1 MVLDKINILSR
12 KSDLAVIQ
20 AREFGQIFSSKFP
33 SIKLNYITKSTSGD
47 RDLKTPLS
55 EMPTE
60 GVFTD
65 DLRDELIKKK
75 CDIIIHSWKDLPLD
89 VGNHTEVAITL
100 DRADERDLLFIKKD
114 NIEKIY
120 QENTISIFS
129 SSPRRQYNLDH
140 FIKNYLPFKINNIK
154 FENIRGNILTRF
166 KKFID
171 GNVDGFVV
179 AKAAIDRL
187 LNADQ
192 NDFPDLKNI
201 LLSHINECLWNVVPL
216 SINPSSPGQGALAV
230 EIRSKD
236 FELKKILTKI
246 NNIVDYKNVVLERE
260 ELKKFGGGCH
270 QKIGVSYQNT
280 HFGKIKFSKGEQE
293 DGSSF
298 YEKTIYENNN
308 PSYVK
313 PKFITEIFP
322 EKLSDYNFFNRKVIE
337 SSVEEL
343 SKIKDKCIWISRQS
357 ALPQNASID
366 NSNIIWV
373 SGLETWKNIAER
385 GIWINGSSDGL
396 GEDIDPKIKSLT
408 NNEWIKL
415 THLDSPVSRIK
426 NVIHTYELE
435 KNDISLNLENKNYFY
450 WMSASAFKY
459 AITKYPN
466 IQNKFH
472 FCGPG
477 NTYNEIK
484 KILGDDT
491 KNLTIEL
498 SYKEWKNN
506 ILLSID

>member
-1 MVLDKINILSR
+1 MVFDRINILSR

-120 QENTISIFS
+120 QENIISIFS

-166 KKFID
+166 KKFIE

-230 EIRSKD
+230 EIRAKD
-236 FELKKILTKI
+236 SE
-246 NNIVDYKNVVLERE
+246 
-260 ELKKFGGGCH
+260 
-270 QKIGVSYQNT
+270 
-280 HFGKIKFSKGEQE
+280 
-293 DGSSF
+293 
-298 YEKTIYENNN
+298 
-308 PSYVK
+308 
-313 PKFITEIFP
+313 
-322 EKLSDYNFFNRKVIE
+322 
-337 SSVEEL
+337 
-343 SKIKDKCIWISRQS
+343 
-357 ALPQNASID
+357 
-366 NSNIIWV
+366 
-373 SGLETWKNIAER
+373 
-385 GIWINGSSDGL
+385 
-396 GEDIDPKIKSLT
+396 
-408 NNEWIKL
+408 
-415 THLDSPVSRIK
+415 
-426 NVIHTYELE
+426 
-435 KNDISLNLENKNYFY
+435 
-450 WMSASAFKY
+450 
-459 AITKYPN
+459 
-466 IQNKFH
+466 
-472 FCGPG
+472 
-477 NTYNEIK
+477 
-484 KILGDDT
+484 
-491 KNLTIEL
+491 
-498 SYKEWKNN
+498 
-506 ILLSID
+506 

>member
-1 MVLDKINILSR
+1 MVLDKLSILSR
-12 KSDLAVIQ
+12 KSDLAIIQ
-20 AREFGQIFSSKFP
+20 AREFGQKLSSIFP

-47 RDLKTPLS
+47 KDLKTPLS
-55 EMPTE
+55 KMPTE

-65 DLRDELIKKK
+65 DLRDELIKKN

-89 VGNHTEVAITL
+89 VGSETEVAITL
-100 DRADERDLLFIKKD
+100 DRADERDLLFIKK
-114 NIEKIY
+114 NSTKKIN

-129 SSPRRQYNLDH
+129 SSPRRQYNLED
-140 FIKNYLPFKINNIK
+140 FIKNYLPFKIHNIE

-166 KKFID
+166 KKFTEA
-171 GNVDGFVV
+171 NVDGFVV

-192 NDFPDLKNI
+192 NDFPDIKNT
-201 LLSHINECLWNVVPL
+201 LLQYINQCLWSVVPL

-236 FELKKILTKI
+236 TDLKNILSKI
-246 NNIVDYKNVVLERE
+246 NNIADYKNVSLERE
-260 ELKKFGGGCH
+260 ELKKYGGGCH
-270 QKIGVSYQNT
+270 QKIGVSYQNS
-280 HFGKIKFSKGEQE
+280 HFGKVKFSRGEKE

-308 PSYVK
+308 SSNVK
-313 PKFITEIFP
+313 PTSISDIFP

-343 SKIKDKCIWISRQS
+343 SKTKNKCIWISRQS
-357 ALPQNASID
+357 ALPQKAIID
-366 NSNIIWV
+366 TSNIIWV
-373 SGLETWKNIAER
+373 SGLETWKNIAGR

-396 GEDIDPKIKSLT
+396 GEDLDPKIKSLT

-415 THLDSPVSRIK
+415 THLDSPVSRLK

-450 WMSASAFKY
+450 WMSSSAFKY
-459 AITKYPN
+459 AITIYPN
-466 IQNKFH
+466 ILNKFH

-484 KILGDDT
+484 KILGDDSM
-491 KNLTIEL
+491 NLTVEL
-498 SYKEWKNN
+498 SYKDWKNN
-506 ILLSID
+506 ILSSID

>member
-1 MVLDKINILSR
+1 MVLDKLNILSR
-12 KSDLAVIQ
+12 KSDLAIIQ
-20 AREFGQIFSSKFP
+20 AREFGQILSSNFP

-47 RDLKTPLS
+47 KDLKTPLS

-65 DLRDELIKKK
+65 DLRDELIKKN

-89 VGNHTEVAITL
+89 VGNETEVAITL
-100 DRADERDLLFIKKD
+100 DRADERDLLFIKK
-114 NIEKIY
+114 NSTKKIN

-129 SSPRRQYNLDH
+129 SSPRRQYNLEH

-154 FENIRGNILTRF
+154 FENIRGNIITRF
-166 KKFID
+166 KKFTD
-171 GNVDGFVV
+171 GNIDGFVV

-192 NDFPDLKNI
+192 NDFPDIKNT
-201 LLSHINECLWNVVPL
+201 LLSKINECLWSVVPL

-236 FELKKILTKI
+236 TDLKKILCKI
-246 NNIVDYKNVVLERE
+246 NNIVDYKNVTLERE
-260 ELKKFGGGCH
+260 ELKKYGGGCH
-270 QKIGVSYQNT
+270 QKIGVSYKNT
-280 HFGKIKFSKGEQE
+280 HFGKVKFSKGEQE

-308 PSYVK
+308 PSNVK
-313 PKFITEIFP
+313 STSITEIFP
-322 EKLSDYNFFNRKVIE
+322 EQLSDYNFFNRKAIE
-337 SSVEEL
+337 SSVKEL
-343 SKIKDKCIWISRQS
+343 SQTKNKCIWISRQS

-385 GIWINGSSDGL
+385 GIWVNGSSDGL
-396 GEDIDPKIKSLT
+396 GEDMDPKIKSFT
-408 NNEWIKL
+408 NNEWVKL

-426 NVIHTYELE
+426 NVIHTYKLE
-435 KNDISLNLENKNYFY
+435 KNKISLNFENKNYFY
-450 WMSASAFKY
+450 WMSSSAFKY

-484 KILGDDT
+484 KILGDESR
-491 KNLTIEL
+491 NLTVEL
-498 SYKEWKNN
+498 SYKDWKNN
-506 ILLSID
+506 ILPSID